1 MTPTLPP
8 DLALALAVRERRR
21 RSGPSS
27 RSFDE
32 WLPQVTPT
40 YHWEWRHLAHIRE
53 ALDRVTRGEIKR
65 LMLFVPPRHGK
76 SEMVTI
82 RYPVWR
88 LEENPT
94 QRVIIGA
101 YNATLAAKFSRKA
114 RNIARQRLALNTER
128 TAVEDWETLQGG
140 GVRAVGVGGGITG
153 MGANLIV
160 IDDPVKSREE
170 ANSEVYRNRV
180 YDWYTDD
187 LYTRLEP
194 GGAIIL
200 IMTRWHEDDLAGR
213 ILASDD
219 GPNWTVIKLPAE
231 AEADDPLGRVEGA
244 ALCPERYDE
253 AALAEIKRVL
263 LNNYYALYQQRPQPV
278 EGSFFKRQWF
288 EIVDGVPFHAQ
299 RVRWW
304 DQGATADDGDYTAGV
319 LVARAVGMYYVEDV
333 VRGQWSSAERDAIIL
348 QTAELDAQRYG
359 NTVHYWSGQEP
370 GSGGKDQARAF
381 VRLLA
386 GYTVSTEP
394 ESGDKIVRAD
404 PFRSQAEAGNAKL
417 KRGNWNG
424 PYLDELT
431 SFPTGKH
438 DDQVDGTSG
447 AFNKVALAPQGSR
460 TRSRA

>member
-1 MTPTLPP
+1 M
-8 DLALALAVRERRR
+8 ALAVRERRR
-21 RSGPSS
+21 RSGPTCG
-27 RSFDE
+27 SFGE
-32 WLPQVTPT
+32 WLPLVTPT
-40 YHWEWRHLAHIRE
+40 FRWDWPHLVYIRE
-53 ALDRVTRGEIKR
+53 YLDQVTRGEIKR

-76 SEMVTI
+76 SEMTTI

-88 LEENPT
+88 LEQEPT
-94 QRVIIGA
+94 QRVILGA

-114 RNIARQRLALNTER
+114 RNIARQRLTLNTER
-128 TAVEDWETLQGG
+128 RAVEDWETVQGG
-140 GVRAVGVGGGITG
+140 GMRAVGVGGGITG

-170 ANSEVYRNRV
+170 ANSEAYRNRV

-231 AEADDPLGRVEGA
+231 AEEDDPLGRPVGA

-263 LNNYYALYQQRPQPV
+263 LNNYWALYQQRPQPV
-278 EGSFFKRQWF
+278 EGSFFKRPWF
-288 EIVDGVPFHAQ
+288 EIVEAVPFQAQ

-304 DQGATADDGDYTAGV
+304 DQGATAGDGDYTAGV
-319 LVARAVGMYYVEDV
+319 LVARAGGLFYVEDV
-333 VRGQWSSAERDAIIL
+333 VRGQWSSGERDAVIR

-359 NTVHYWSGQEP
+359 ATVHQWSGQEP

-386 GYTVSTEP
+386 GFLVSTEP
-394 ESGDKIVRAD
+394 ESGDKVVRAD
-404 PFRSQAEAGNAKL
+404 PVRSQAEAGNVKL
-417 KRGNWNG
+417 KRGAWNAA
-424 PYLDELT
+424 YLEEMT

-447 AFNKVALAPQGSR
+447 AFNKVALSPQGSR
-460 TRSRA
+460 TRRTA